1 MEEGKV
7 QGVKMLVRDGLT
19 IVNRANRLVF
29 FHRDE
34 DWEHGLN

>member
-7 QGVKMLVRDGLT
+7 QGVKMLVRYGLKVV
-19 IVNRANRLVF
+19 IWASKLVF

-34 DWEHGLN
+34 DW